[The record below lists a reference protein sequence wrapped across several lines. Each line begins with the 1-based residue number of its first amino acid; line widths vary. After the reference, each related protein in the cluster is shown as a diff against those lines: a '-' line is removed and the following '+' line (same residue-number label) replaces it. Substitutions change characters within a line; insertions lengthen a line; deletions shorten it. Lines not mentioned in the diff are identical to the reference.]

1 MANSPYSI
9 ALRRYLDNDGKARGL
24 LVDRD
29 TFEPSIA
36 GSLYEASL
44 SRRCSSPNTLY
55 KKLQHAQAVLS
66 WGKEKGINL
75 DARLLAGEPFSR
87 SEIEHFSLWL
97 EDRVKREEDKIPHK
111 KLSSYN
117 ECLTGVSKLSA
128 WFVDTYCSVGLPPVE
143 RNQLIELQHQ
153 ASRRVWKSV
162 IHKNSPSEE
171 APDLTDDEISEIE
184 TFLVGLITCPNPKPR
199 WIRVYLIWRLA
210 IEFGFRIG
218 EILALRL
225 EDCPTRLDPS
235 FRIVRVANRNGP
247 LDPRGIY
254 APRPK
259 TLGRSL
265 APILSNTAFPKLYI
279 DYQADHRLKRVRRA
293 NGQVIKRPI
302 ISHGYLITNDG
313 GEPLPV
319 STAESYA
326 QAISRETGIAFNWHL
341 ARHAFFNRAYA
352 AVARLDDPTARTIR
366 TADLVYWGGWA
377 DDESIK
383 IYIRRELRERAKS
396 AIAIWGQQNNQWNA
410 LG

>member
-1 MANSPYSI
+1 MANSPFSI
-9 ALRRYLDNDGKARGL
+9 ALRRYLDIDGNARGL

-44 SRRCSSPNTLY
+44 SRRCPSPNTLY
-55 KKLQHAQAVLS
+55 TNLQHAQAVLS
-66 WGKEKGINL
+66 WGKENGTDL

-87 SEIEHFSLWL
+87 SEIEHFALWL
-97 EDRVKREEDKIPHK
+97 EDRVKGEEDKIPHK
-111 KLSSYN
+111 KLGSYN
-117 ECLTGVSKLSA
+117 KCLTGVSKISA
-128 WFVDTYCSVGLPPVE
+128 WFVDIYCSVGLPPVE
-143 RNQLIELQHQ
+143 RNQLIELLHQ

-162 IHKNSPSEE
+162 IQKNSPSEE
-171 APDLTDDEISEIE
+171 APDLADDEISEIE
-184 TFLVGLITCPNPKPR
+184 TFLVGLVTCQDPKPR

-235 FRIVRVANRNGP
+235 FRVVRVANRQGP
-247 LDPRGIY
+247 PDPRGIY

-265 APILSNTAFPKLYI
+265 APILSNTVFPRLYI

-293 NGQVIKRPI
+293 NGQLVKRPI

-313 GEPLPV
+313 GEPLSV

-326 QAISRETGIAFNWHL
+326 TSISRETGIAFNWHL

-352 AVARLDDPTARTIR
+352 AVARLDDPTDRTIR
-366 TADLVYWGGWA
+366 TADLLYWGAGRTKKA
-377 DDESIK
+377 
-383 IYIRRELRERAKS
+383 
-396 AIAIWGQQNNQWNA
+396 
-410 LG
+410 